1 MKKSLALGHFL
12 EFLQEK
18 EKKCLLDFWLE
29 AETFRMI
36 AETKYK
42 RTSSMRSR
50 SLSMGKQIPET
61 KKTPSN
67 SFIVNSSDASL
78 KNSQNPG
85 IDHKTKI
92 DIREVFLEDNWKI
105 ELEQCKS
112 NLENGELTN
121 EKDKVFDEVEDL
133 PTPSFPPRKTTP
145 IKSREEKMEEF
156 KERSRS
162 RSE

>member
-50 SLSMGKQIPET
+50 SLSLGKQIPET
-61 KKTPSN
+61 KRAPSN
-67 SFIVNSSDASL
+67 SFSVNSSDASL
-78 KNSQNPG
+78 ENSQNPI

-112 NLENGELTN
+112 NLENRELSS
-121 EKDKVFDEVEDL
+121 EKEQVFHEVED
-133 PTPSFPPRKTTP
+133 PAAPSFSPRKTTP
-145 IKSREEKMEEF
+145 IKSREDKIEEF
-156 KERSRS
+156 RERSRS

>member
-67 SFIVNSSDASL
+67 SFIVNSPDASL

-105 ELEQCKS
+105 EHEQCKS
-112 NLENGELTN
+112 NLENGELIN

-133 PTPSFPPRKTTP
+133 PTPSFSPRKTTP
-145 IKSREEKMEEF
+145 IKSREEKIEEF

>member
-50 SLSMGKQIPET
+50 SLCMGKQTPET
-61 KKTPSN
+61 KRTPSH
-67 SFIVNSSDASL
+67 SFSVNSSDACL
-78 KNSQNPG
+78 KNSQNAN

-92 DIREVFLEDNWKI
+92 DTREVFLEDNWRI

-112 NLENGELTN
+112 NLENGELAN
-121 EKDKVFDEVEDL
+121 EKEEVFREVED
-133 PTPSFPPRKTTP
+133 PSAPSFSPRKTTP
-145 IKSREEKMEEF
+145 IKSRDEKIEEF

>member
-42 RTSSMRSR
+42 RTSSIRSR

-133 PTPSFPPRKTTP
+133 PTPSFSPRKTTP
-145 IKSREEKMEEF
+145 IKSREEKIEEF